1 MKVALYARVSTEKQ
15 EEEGTI
21 DSQIVALEEYCQKN
35 GHVIVGKYIDNG
47 YSGTLLARPELDKL
61 RDDASKEI
69 FDAIL
74 IHSPDRLARKY
85 VYQELVIEE
94 LKAKEIQII
103 FLNRPIA
110 ETPEDQ
116 LLLGVQGII
125 AEYERAKFMER
136 TRRGRLHKA
145 KSGHILGNIPPYGY
159 KCITK
164 GESKEGYAYYVID
177 KEEAEIVRV
186 MFDLLVKGQMTT
198 YGLMSELI
206 NKGIKARNGKN
217 WGRSSVHRVLIN
229 ETYTGITHY
238 NKHYGVPSQTISVN
252 GEIKYHRRKNTTFK
266 LRPKE
271 EWIHIKVPRL
281 ISDELFKTA
290 QRQLESNQKFAVR
303 NTKQKYL
310 LRGLV
315 KCGVDGRSFF
325 GVPMHGRPFY
335 RCAGKNKLVSEVL
348 CSSSSISAIIV
359 EPIVWSS
366 IKDLMGNPDLVLD
379 QLKRKQEERKNGKS
393 NFEGQISE
401 ISSQL
406 IKLKI
411 EEGRLLKAYSEGVI
425 NLDQLKEQNQ
435 RIKEENLKL
444 EQNKEEIRKE
454 GSHENVEEFEAITI
468 KNYLMRYRDTMDSM
482 QFDKKQ
488 QFLRLVLDQVLIQ
501 NKEIVMSGVLPAG
514 QNALLRP
521 QHLSCWNSWG
531 RENNA
536 C

>member
-21 DSQIVALEEYCQKN
+21 DSQITALEEHSKN
-35 GHVIVGKYIDNG
+35 NGDIIIEKYIDNG
-47 YSGTLLARPELDKL
+47 YSGTLLARPELDRL

-69 FDAIL
+69 FDAVL

-94 LKAKEIQII
+94 LKLKGVQVI

-136 TRRGRLHKA
+136 TRRGRLHRA

-164 GESKEGYAYYVID
+164 GESKEGYAYYVVK
-177 KEEAEIVRV
+177 KEEAGVVRL
-186 MFDLLVKGQMTT
+186 MFDLLVKNQMTT

-206 NKGIKARNGKN
+206 NRGIKARNGKN
-217 WGRSSVHRVLIN
+217 WGRSSVHKVLRN
-229 ETYTGITHY
+229 KTYTGTTYY
-238 NKHYGVPSQTISVN
+238 NKHYGVPSQTTNGN

-271 EWIHIKVPRL
+271 EWIPIKVPRV
-281 ISDELFKTA
+281 ISDELFEGA
-290 QRQLESNQKFAVR
+290 QRQLIANLKFAVR

-310 LRGLV
+310 LRGLI
-315 KCGVDGRSFF
+315 KCGVDGKAFF

-335 RCAGKNKLVSEVL
+335 RCAGKNKLVSEIP

-359 EPIVWSS
+359 ESIVWKS
-366 IKDLMGNPDLVLD
+366 IKELMGNPDLVLK
-379 QLKRKQEERKNGKS
+379 QLKRRQEEKRSGKS
-393 NFEGQISE
+393 KVKGQILE

-406 IKLKI
+406 VKLKM
-411 EEGRLLKAYSEGVI
+411 EDGRLLKAYSEGVI
-425 NLDQLKEQNQ
+425 NLEQLKEQNQ
-435 RIKEENLKL
+435 RIKEEKLKL
-444 EQNKEEIRKE
+444 EQDKEGLRKE
-454 GSHENVEEFEAITI
+454 DTGGEIDKDKVITLKSYLMHYRETMDKMEFE
-468 KNYLMRYRDTMDSM
+468 
-482 QFDKKQ
+482 KKQ
-488 QFLRLVLDQVLIQ
+488 QFLRLVLDQVMIQ
-501 NKEIVMSGVLPAG
+501 NKEVIMTGLLPVG
-514 QNALLRP
+514 SNAALSP
-521 QHLSCWNSWG
+521 QPLYERG
-531 RENNA
+531 ARGG
-536 C
+536 